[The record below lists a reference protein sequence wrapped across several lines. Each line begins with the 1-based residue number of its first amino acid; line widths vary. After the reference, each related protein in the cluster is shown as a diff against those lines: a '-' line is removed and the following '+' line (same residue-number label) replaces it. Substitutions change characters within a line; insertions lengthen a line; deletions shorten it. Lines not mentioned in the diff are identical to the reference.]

1 MNSGSLRVFGTS
13 TVLEEYL
20 KTRRFRHEM
29 KGKKVTIIETKN
41 LNIGNHQYLINTPEL
56 SSGIYFIRFDI
67 GRNVYSKKILLVK

>member
-1 MNSGSLRVFGTS
+1 
-13 TVLEEYL
+13 
-20 KTRRFRHEM
+20 M